1 MKGGQRSLVGP
12 SGKLS
17 AEGRK
22 SWVEAEPQGHMF
34 LLGWGGSSGQ
44 GQTVAAGCPHWES
57 AGGTLCSRC
66 AGVQVSLG
74 RALSHGARGSA
85 QNPDSCSW
93 GVWVCTAA
101 LDVRNLE
108 KKSKFLMSPTPTA
121 NMGNVAWPHSSCP
134 AVAWRDNGASS

>member
-1 MKGGQRSLVGP
+1 MKGGQTSLVGP

-66 AGVQVSLG
+66 AGVQVNLG
-74 RALSHGARGSA
+74 RVCHQPCPMVPGDLLKILTAVLGVWGSA
-85 QNPDSCSW
+85 QQRWMC
-93 GVWVCTAA
+93 VT
-101 LDVRNLE
+101 
-108 KKSKFLMSPTPTA
+108 
-121 NMGNVAWPHSSCP
+121 
-134 AVAWRDNGASS
+134 